1 MRRIKKQMESQIETV
16 DLITLTNPS
25 SAISEQYRTIRTNI
39 QFVPT
44 DRQPI
49 KTLVVTSSG
58 PAEGKSTTAANLA
71 VVFAQA
77 GKEVL
82 LVDTDMRKPVLAKTF
97 QINNSYG
104 LSNTLSFSGNM
115 EDGIQKTTMEYL
127 SILPSG
133 PTPPNPSELLSSS
146 RMDELMKELNQLYE
160 IVIFDMPPVVAVTDA
175 QILSAKADGTLL
187 VVREGISKKESLLKA
202 KGLLEMSQAK
212 VLGVVYNGMQQNKET
227 NYYYSS

>member
-1 MRRIKKQMESQIETV
+1 MRRSKKQMESQIETV

-44 DRQPI
+44 DRQPV
-49 KTLVVTSSG
+49 KTLVITSSG
-58 PAEGKSTTAANLA
+58 SAEGKSTTAANLA

-82 LVDTDMRKPVLAKTF
+82 LVDADMRKPVLAKSF

-104 LSNTLSFSGNM
+104 LSNILSCSGNM

-146 RMDELMKELNQLYE
+146 RMSELMKELNQLYE
-160 IVIFDMPPVVAVTDA
+160 IVIFDMPPVVIVTDA